1 MVVLSDLRSS
11 WKALELTLYC
21 ATAVLESAA
30 NNKVMNFIVDRR
42 IGEAV
47 CNGRFVL
54 IVLGMMMK
62 LDNEERNHRNRRKV
76 FFICEASV
84 HMAALVVRAL
94 WESLVVHG
102 SFYSIGREGTTSSSF
117 TRAEGVGGCADR
129 TRLM

>member
-62 LDNEERNHRNRRKV
+62 LDNEERNHRNRRK
-76 FFICEASV
+76 CTHGSTCG
-84 HMAALVVRAL
+84 
-94 WESLVVHG
+94 ESLVGEPCGSRKFLFDWTGRNNVFVVHTCRRRRRMRG
-102 SFYSIGREGTTSSSF
+102 
-117 TRAEGVGGCADR
+117 
-129 TRLM
+129 